1 MKKEFIT
8 YGIIIDPE
16 KFERIKNGRKMY
28 MNKPDGGL
36 WTSPTDSEWG
46 WKDWCESENFNVSR
60 LSSYTKFNLKDTAK
74 ILVIDSLE
82 EFYNICDKYTLK
94 IHGSL
99 ELAMLMMGKLL
110 DFEAIEKD
118 GYYGILLTDRG
129 NIQCHLPL
137 NLARPGYSDLN
148 AWDVETLLLFN
159 LDHIER
165 KEIWRSSLTDLKRS
179 VINIRLKRRT

>member
-1 MKKEFIT
+1 M
-8 YGIIIDPE
+8 
-16 KFERIKNGRKMY
+16 
-28 MNKPDGGL
+28 
-36 WTSPTDSEWG
+36 
-46 WKDWCESENFNVSR
+46 
-60 LSSYTKFNLKDTAK
+60 KDTAK

-118 GYYGILLTDRG
+118 GYDGILLTDRG

-159 LDHIER
+159 LDHIEITE
-165 KEIWRSSLTDLKRS
+165 KKYGEVL
-179 VINIRLKRRT
+179 

>member
-16 KFERIKNGRKMY
+16 KFERIKNGSKMY

-118 GYYGILLTDRG
+118 GYDGILLTDRG

-159 LDHIER
+159 LDHIEITE
-165 KEIWRSSLTDLKRS
+165 KKYGEVL
-179 VINIRLKRRT
+179 